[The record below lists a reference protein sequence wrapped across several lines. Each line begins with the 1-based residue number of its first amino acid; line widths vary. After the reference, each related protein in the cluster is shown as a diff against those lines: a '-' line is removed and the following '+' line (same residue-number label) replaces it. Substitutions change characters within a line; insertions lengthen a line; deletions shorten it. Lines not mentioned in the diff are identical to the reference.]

1 MKVPSIENFTT
12 EIKITP
18 GIRYA
23 TLNLSGH
30 ETVYLL
36 FDSAFLYKDLFVQIK
51 RIRENNLKIIYKPIF
66 HALNVLRGC

>member
-18 GIRYA
+18 GIQYA
-23 TLNLSGH
+23 TLNLSGR

-36 FDSAFLYKDLFVQIK
+36 FDSAFLYRERFVRSNQ
-51 RIRENNLKIIYKPIF
+51 
-66 HALNVLRGC
+66 AD

>member
-1 MKVPSIENFTT
+1 MKVPSIVNFTI

-30 ETVYLL
+30 ETAYLL
-36 FDSAFLYKDLFVQIK
+36 FDSAFLYKEQFVRSNQ
-51 RIRENNLKIIYKPIF
+51 
-66 HALNVLRGC
+66 AD

>member
-36 FDSAFLYKDLFVQIK
+36 FDSAFLYKEQFVRSNQADK
-51 RIRENNLKIIYKPIF
+51 RKQFKNNI
-66 HALNVLRGC
+66 